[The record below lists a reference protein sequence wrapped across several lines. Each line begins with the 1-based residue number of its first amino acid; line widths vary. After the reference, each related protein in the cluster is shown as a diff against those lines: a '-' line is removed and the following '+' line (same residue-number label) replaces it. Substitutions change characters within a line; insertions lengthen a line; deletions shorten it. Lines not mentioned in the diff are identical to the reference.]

1 MKTIQLTQQQID
13 RLYFSLKDYVKTSAD
28 VDRLNDLT
36 PSQKEIYKNELEI
49 ILQMSFYMLG
59 MKGTTRITF
68 ARNAHW
74 NHIDTTNVY
83 YAHTKLQA

>member
-49 ILQMSFYMLG
+49 ILQLS
-59 MKGTTRITF
+59 
-68 ARNAHW
+68 
-74 NHIDTTNVY
+74 
-83 YAHTKLQA
+83 KL

>member
-13 RLYFSLKDYVKTSAD
+13 WLYFSLKDYVKTSAD

-49 ILQMSFYMLG
+49 ILQMS
-59 MKGTTRITF
+59 
-68 ARNAHW
+68 
-74 NHIDTTNVY
+74 
-83 YAHTKLQA
+83 KL